1 MSKPNKPYWEMTTAE
16 LAQATRD
23 KTAELGRQA
32 REKTADL
39 GRQARAGYFRARL
52 RANQTAREYP
62 VHVALAAG
70 LVGFLIGVGLRIRR
84 ANRAY

>member
-1 MSKPNKPYWEMTTAE
+1 
-16 LAQATRD
+16 LR
-23 KTAELGRQA
+23 RQA
-32 REKTADL
+32 RAKTADL

-52 RANQTAREYP
+52 RAIHTTREYP

-70 LVGFLIGVGLRIRR
+70 VVGFLIGVGLRTRR